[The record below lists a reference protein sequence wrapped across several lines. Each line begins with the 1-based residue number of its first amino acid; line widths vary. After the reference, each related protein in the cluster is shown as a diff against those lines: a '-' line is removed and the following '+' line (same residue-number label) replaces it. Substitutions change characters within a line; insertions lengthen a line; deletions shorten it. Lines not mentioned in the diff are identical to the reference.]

1 MSNNLIISLLLA
13 VVLIS
18 CTNNE
23 PKIENSSQF
32 SILAYDAEISE
43 TLNLNIEN
51 IRIDKSREVNFW
63 AQHFQNPGNNL
74 NNIYSNSDIK
84 NKTKV
89 VNGIRGAL
97 NIIQPIYFNDTI
109 CYIVPKGFLECKTLS
124 NKEIIFSL
132 DVKIEGSKEYEVIRG
147 GLAFF
152 DNQIVL
158 VDAYGQVILINANDG
173 SKIWQKKIDFPI
185 LSPPLIYRSKVYFI
199 SSDNRLFSLTL
210 ETGEIDWSF
219 QTIAETK
226 KSLITASPIAYENT
240 IIAPFSNGELIAFSH
255 DTGRPLWSENISK
268 VSLLSN
274 FDIKDISASPVLFNN
289 EVFVLSTNGK
299 LVSINAING
308 KRNWAIELS
317 GYRTP
322 IISGDQIYVIDEDAK
337 LICLDKY
344 TGDIYWITELNK
356 FKQGQKAKNLN
367 LWLGPYLINDLLY
380 NVSYFGELKIISP
393 MTGDILAIE
402 KLGIKGIMLPPVI
415 LSNAVFIMDE
425 NSNVFQFE

>member
-1 MSNNLIISLLLA
+1 MYKNIIIFLISIII
-13 VVLIS
+13 LIS
-18 CTNNE
+18 CTKTE
-23 PKIENSSQF
+23 TIEENSSSF
-32 SILAYDAEISE
+32 SILSYDAKISE

-51 IRIDKSREVNFW
+51 IRIDKTREVIFW
-63 AQHFQNPGNNL
+63 SQHFQNPSNNL
-74 NNIYSNSDIK
+74 NNISSISEIK
-84 NKTKV
+84 SKKKV
-89 VNGIRGAL
+89 VNGTRGAL

-109 CYIVPKGFLECKTLS
+109 CYVIPKGFLECKDLL
-124 NKEIIFSL
+124 NEEIIFSI
-132 DVKIEGSKEYEVIRG
+132 DIKVEGNRSYEVIRG

-152 DNQIVL
+152 DNQILL
-158 VDAYGQVILINANDG
+158 VDAYGQVILINSKDG

-185 LSPPLIYRSKVYFI
+185 LSPPLIYRNKVYFI
-199 SSDNRLFSLTL
+199 SSDNRLFSLLL

-255 DTGRPLWSENISK
+255 QTGRPLWSENVSK

-274 FDIKDISASPVLFNN
+274 FDIKDISASPVLSNN
-289 EVFVLSTNGK
+289 EIFSLSTNGK

-308 KRNWAIELS
+308 TRNWAIELS

-322 IISGDQIYVIDEDAK
+322 TVSGGQIYIIDEDAK
-337 LICLDKY
+337 LICINKY
-344 TGDIYWITELNK
+344 TGEVYWITELNK

-367 LWLGPYLINDLLY
+367 MWLGPYLINNLLY
-380 NVSYFGELKIISP
+380 NISYFGEMKIVSP
-393 MTGDILAIE
+393 MTGEILAIE
-402 KLGIKGIMLPPVI
+402 KLNVKGIMLPPLI
-415 LSNAVFIMDE
+415 LSNDIFIMDE